1 MSLIVLNFDDM
12 AYQTECDV
20 DDDGDEEEKGAAER
34 PLGTKSGE
42 PDGVGAQAINRHQD
56 SNGGGVPLKI
66 LARWGIAS
74 FFGVA
79 LGGLRVAATTERTGD
94 GVGGVAED
102 KGAYDP
108 S

>member
-1 MSLIVLNFDDM
+1 M
-12 AYQTECDV
+12 
-20 DDDGDEEEKGAAER
+20 
-34 PLGTKSGE
+34 
-42 PDGVGAQAINRHQD
+42 
-56 SNGGGVPLKI
+56 KI
-66 LARWGIAS
+66 FPPWGIVS

-79 LGGLRVAATTERTGD
+79 LGGLGEAATTERTGD